1 MVILTLLGYRAERSV
16 QSDTRLLVL
25 HKSRS
30 PRTTQSTR
38 RGSVSSKDSS
48 ARKKIRNM
56 RMTKQEILEL
66 IAYLA
71 ELAASHDDGEKFSV
85 DKFVAKDGK
94 RIDVISWD

>member
-1 MVILTLLGYRAERSV
+1 
-16 QSDTRLLVL
+16 
-25 HKSRS
+25 
-30 PRTTQSTR
+30 
-38 RGSVSSKDSS
+38 
-48 ARKKIRNM
+48 M